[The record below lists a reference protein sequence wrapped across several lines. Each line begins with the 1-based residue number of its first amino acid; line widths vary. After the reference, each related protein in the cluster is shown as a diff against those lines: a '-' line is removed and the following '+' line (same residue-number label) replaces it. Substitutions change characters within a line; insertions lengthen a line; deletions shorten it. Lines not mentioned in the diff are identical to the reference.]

1 MSTASPTARTGELS
15 LVGVMTIPSAS
26 GTPTR
31 ANTCKHSQG
40 IRLGS
45 TASPTARTGAL
56 SLVVGQTLTGHTS
69 WVNSVAYSPDG
80 RTIASG
86 GGRGD
91 TIRLWDAGTGEHL
104 RPLTGH
110 TDWVR
115 SVAYSPDGR
124 TIASGSDDDTIRLW
138 DADIGRHLR
147 TLTGHTDSVASV
159 AFSPDGR
166 TIASGSWDDT
176 VRLWDAEPGEHLQ
189 TLTGHTDRVRS
200 VAFSPDGRTIASGSD
215 DDTIRLWDAD
225 SGRHLRTLTGHTHYV
240 FSVAFSPDGRTIASG
255 SWDHTVRLW
264 DADTGEHLQTLTGHT
279 SVVVSVAYSPDGRTI
294 AGGSWDDTVR
304 LWDADTGEHLQTL
317 TGHTSGVNSVAFSP
331 NGRTIASGSSD
342 GTALLWELTPSADT
356 NATVS
361 FLPSS
366 VQSPAI
372 GDQLTLSLNITDGE
386 NVAGYQATVTFD
398 TDALRYV
405 SSANADYLPQGAF
418 AVPAVVPGN
427 TVTLA
432 ATSLAGESNGDG
444 TLATLTFEVVAV
456 KASTLTLSDVVL
468 SDSAG
473 AASRPH
479 VESGEVVEPPR
490 VAGDVNGD
498 GAVNIQDLVLVA
510 ARFGQSG
517 LNNADVNGDSVVN
530 IQDLVLVATAF
541 GNAAAAPSAHARRI
555 AAGMPLLRAAD
566 VNQWLTQARQLDL
579 TDATSQR
586 GILFLEQLLAA
597 LTPKA
602 TALLPN
608 YPNPFNPETWIP
620 YHLAHDAHVTLTI
633 YDAKGA
639 TVRQLDLGH
648 QLAGFYTDRVKA
660 AYWDGTN
667 EFGERVA
674 TGIYFYQLQAD
685 NVSLLR
691 KMVILK

>member
-1 MSTASPTARTGELS
+1 MDDTIRLWDADTGEHLQTLTGQSASPTARTGELS
-15 LVGVMTIPSAS
+15 LVGVGAIPSAS
-26 GTPTR
+26 GTPAR
-31 ANTCKHSQG
+31 ANTC
-40 IRLGS
+40 
-45 TASPTARTGAL
+45 T
-56 SLVVGQTLTGHTS
+56 
-69 WVNSVAYSPDG
+69 
-80 RTIASG
+80 
-86 GGRGD
+86 
-91 TIRLWDAGTGEHL
+91 
-104 RPLTGH
+104 LTGH

-115 SVAYSPDGR
+115 SVAAR
-124 TIASGSDDDTIRLW
+124 TGELSLVGVDDDTIRLW

-200 VAFSPDGRTIASGSD
+200 VAYSPDGRTIASGSD

-240 FSVAFSPDGRTIASG
+240 FSVAFSSDGRTIASG
-255 SWDHTVRLW
+255 SWDDTVRLW

-279 SVVVSVAYSPDGRTI
+279 SGVVSVAFSPNGRTI

-541 GNAAAAPSAHARRI
+541 GNAAAAPSAHAHRI

-685 NVSLLR
+685 NISFLR
-691 KMVILK
+691 NMVILK

>member
-1 MSTASPTARTGELS
+1 M
-15 LVGVMTIPSAS
+15 
-26 GTPTR
+26 
-31 ANTCKHSQG
+31 
-40 IRLGS
+40 
-45 TASPTARTGAL
+45 
-56 SLVVGQTLTGHTS
+56 
-69 WVNSVAYSPDG
+69 VN
-80 RTIASG
+80 
-86 GGRGD
+86 
-91 TIRLWDAGTGEHL
+91 
-104 RPLTGH
+104 
-110 TDWVR
+110 
-115 SVAYSPDGR
+115 
-124 TIASGSDDDTIRLW
+124 
-138 DADIGRHLR
+138 
-147 TLTGHTDSVASV
+147 SV
-159 AFSPDGR
+159 AFSPN
-166 TIASGSWDDT
+166 
-176 VRLWDAEPGEHLQ
+176 
-189 TLTGHTDRVRS
+189 
-200 VAFSPDGRTIASGSD
+200 
-215 DDTIRLWDAD
+215 
-225 SGRHLRTLTGHTHYV
+225 
-240 FSVAFSPDGRTIASG
+240 
-255 SWDHTVRLW
+255 
-264 DADTGEHLQTLTGHT
+264 
-279 SVVVSVAYSPDGRTI
+279 GRTI

-432 ATSLAGESNGDG
+432 ATSLAGESNGDGTLATTSLAGESNGDG

-620 YHLAHDAHVTLTI
+620 YHLAHDADVTLTI

-685 NVSLLR
+685 NISFLR
-691 KMVILK
+691 NMVILK